1 MRKEQLSRKS
11 SWIEWRRTW
20 YEVEMQKVWDEGGA
34 SFIGQTVPLTRL
46 GNQSRIYEF
55 RYDELTEDS
64 QN

>member
-1 MRKEQLSRKS
+1 MS

-46 GNQSRIYEF
+46 GNQSQIYEF